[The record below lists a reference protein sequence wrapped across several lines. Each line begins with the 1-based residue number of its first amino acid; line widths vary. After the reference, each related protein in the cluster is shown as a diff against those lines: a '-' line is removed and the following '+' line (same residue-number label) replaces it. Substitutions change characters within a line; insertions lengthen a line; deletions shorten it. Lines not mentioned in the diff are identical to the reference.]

1 MQPFAVVNRI
11 TNESGGNTMYTYTY
25 DEIADKYIDTIY
37 RLALSRT
44 KSPQYAE
51 DITQDAFVKLLSFN
65 RGFDSEEHLKAWLL
79 RVTINLTKDLFAS
92 AWYKKTGELP
102 EDVSYEDEE
111 KSDLYYAVMKLP
123 QKYRTVIHLHYY
135 EGYSVEEI
143 AKITTST
150 AGTVKSQL
158 HRGRGMLKEIMEEV

>member
-1 MQPFAVVNRI
+1 
-11 TNESGGNTMYTYTY
+11 MYQYTY

-51 DITQDAFVKLLSFN
+51 DITQDVFVKLISLKKD
-65 RGFDSEEHLKAWLL
+65 FDSEEHLKAWLL

-92 AWYKKTGELP
+92 AWYKKTGELS
-102 EDVSYEDEE
+102 EDVSYMDEE

-135 EGYSVEEI
+135 EGYSVDETARI
-143 AKITTST
+143 IGATS
-150 AGTVKSQL
+150 GTVKSQL
-158 HRGRGMLKEIMEEV
+158 HRGRGMLKDIMEKV